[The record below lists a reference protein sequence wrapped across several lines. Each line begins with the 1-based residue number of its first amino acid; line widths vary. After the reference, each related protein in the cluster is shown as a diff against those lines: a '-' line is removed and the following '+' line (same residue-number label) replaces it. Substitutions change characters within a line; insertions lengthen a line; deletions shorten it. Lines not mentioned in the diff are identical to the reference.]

1 MRTSKELMQS
11 LSREALVPQEE
22 MLEVAKKQ
30 GNLYIG
36 IPKEISYQENR
47 IALVPDDVALLVNN
61 GHQVLVETNAGKNAH
76 FEDTDYSEAGA
87 QIVYSPEDVYK
98 ADIILKV
105 APPLAHES
113 AMMKPWQTLICA
125 LQLPVQ
131 PKDFLKH
138 LMQKK
143 LNCIAF

>member
-22 MLEVAKKQ
+22 MLEVVKKK
-30 GNLYIG
+30 GSLFIG

-76 FEDTDYSEAGA
+76 FEATLTPVSDPNMRVEWFMNGRPLTASE
-87 QIVYSPEDVYK
+87 SPTTRIYK
-98 ADIILKV
+98 C
-105 APPLAHES
+105 PQSH
-113 AMMKPWQTLICA
+113 
-125 LQLPVQ
+125 
-131 PKDFLKH
+131 
-138 LMQKK
+138 
-143 LNCIAF
+143 

>member
-1 MRTSKELMQS
+1 MSYKDVMRTLTMG
-11 LSREALVPQEE
+11 ALATQEE
-22 MLEVAKKQ
+22 MLEVAHKK
-30 GNLYIG
+30 GSLTIG

-113 AMMKPWQTLICA
+113 ALMKPGQT
-125 LQLPVQ
+125 
-131 PKDFLKH
+131 
-138 LMQKK
+138 
-143 LNCIAF
+143 